1 MAKKPY
7 LVGIVGASASGKTSF
22 LRDLVAR
29 LPPSSCSVVSL
40 DNYYHPIELQERDA
54 NGWANF
60 DLPTAL
66 DRQRFHADLAMLL
79 RGEKIVQR
87 EYTFNHREKSGAL
100 ITIAPADVLILEGLF
115 LFHDDDIR
123 AALDLR
129 VFIDA
134 DEEICRQRR
143 VQRDQRERA
152 YTLKHSAYCW
162 EHHVL
167 PAYRQYVLP
176 YREEA
181 HLIVAN
187 HTIYTEGLDALC
199 QRLRGI
205 IDACMTTVPDPQA

>member
-29 LPPSSCSVVSL
+29 LPTSSCSVVSL
-40 DNYYHPIELQERDA
+40 DNYYHPIERQQRDA
-54 NGWANF
+54 NGWPNF

-66 DRQRFHADLAMLL
+66 DRRRFHADLAILL
-79 RGEKIVQR
+79 RGESIVHA
-87 EYTFNHREKSGAL
+87 EYTFNHRDKPGEL

-115 LFHDDDIR
+115 LFHDDAIR

-143 VQRDQRERA
+143 LQRDQAERG
-152 YTLKHSAYCW
+152 YTLEHSAYCW
-162 EHHVL
+162 EQHVL

-181 HLIVAN
+181 HLVVAN
-187 HTIYTEGLDALC
+187 HTDYADGLDALSR
-199 QRLRGI
+199 RL
-205 IDACMTTVPDPQA
+205 QAILALGADV